1 MTTELP
7 ANWWLLVVAIL
18 AVVALSR
25 RFGRSFWS
33 VVFWGGIG
41 VLAAL
46 MVYVWKNGLT
56 WRVEINEFWWTLI
69 ALLLAT
75 VAWYAMARWITRSGP
90 R

>member
-1 MTTELP
+1 MAELP
-7 ANWWLLVVAIL
+7 ANWWLLPAGLLIVV
-18 AVVALSR
+18 VLSR

-46 MVYVWKNGLT
+46 MVYVQRNNLT
-56 WRVEINEFWWTLI
+56 WRVEIDGFWW
-69 ALLLAT
+69 ALAGLFVVAA
-75 VAWYAMARWITRSGP
+75 AWYAMARWITRSGP